1 MHHSFSHHHQ
11 EVFTM
16 SEPVFKKIEITGSSS
31 KGLDDA
37 IQAAISTASKT
48 VRQMRWFEVQE
59 IRGTIDDGKVGQ
71 WQVTIKIGFRLED

>member
-1 MHHSFSHHHQ
+1 
-11 EVFTM
+11 M